1 MLIATRL
8 VTGHA
13 VKSVPS
19 KVEAVGA
26 AVVMRM
32 LSGSGAALDRY
43 AVVSQA
49 LCTHRAPI
57 APLKAASKGT
67 IAVVIPG
74 PDALADE
81 PCDAFALEL
90 WRLFSAMR
98 RVMGGGGWGGAPDGG
113 IHTSTGVKPRKSSS
127 CAEIDVLCWTSGHW
141 TPAMAIGARVCS
153 TRSLP
158 FSI

>member
-19 KVEAVGA
+19 NVEAVGA

-90 WRLFSAMR
+90 WRLFSTMR
-98 RVMGGGGWGGAPDGG
+98 CVMGGAPDGG
-113 IHTSTGVKPRKSSS
+113 IRTSTGVKPRKSSS

-141 TPAMAIGARVCS
+141 TPARAIGARVCS
-153 TRSLP
+153 TGSLP